1 MTPLKLFDFGPTR
14 AIRVRWTLR
23 ELGVAYEA
31 VTIDLSAGEQRHP
44 EFLKINPAGKV
55 PVLVDGD
62 MVLTES
68 IAIVL
73 YLAEKYPEKALVPT
87 DIRQRAQLNRWL
99 LFTTTELEQP
109 LWRVRRHTAIYPQ
122 DKRLPGEVTL
132 ASDEFAAMA
141 RVLEEHMRG
150 HAYVV
155 GESVTV
161 GDFVLAYTLDWAKT
175 AGLLNG
181 LPELAAYLERMY
193 ARPHAP
199 MRLAQALALVG
210 AGRKTGLPSDAAA
223 CHPAGK

>member
-1 MTPLKLFDFGPTR
+1 MKPLKLFDFGPTR
-14 AIRVRWTLR
+14 CIRVRWTLQ
-23 ELGVAYEA
+23 ELGVAYEV
-31 VTIDLSAGEQRHP
+31 VTIDLFAGEHRHP
-44 EFLKINPAGKV
+44 EFLKINPAGKL

-73 YLAEKYPEKALVPT
+73 YLAEKYPEKALIPT
-87 DIRQRAQLNRWL
+87 DIRQRAELNRWL

-109 LWRVRRHTAIYPQ
+109 LWRIRRHTAVYPR

-132 ASDEFAAMA
+132 ASDEFGAMA
-141 RVLEEHMRG
+141 KVLEEHMRG
-150 HAYVV
+150 RTFVV

-175 AGLLNG
+175 AGLLN
-181 LPELAAYLERMY
+181 ELSELEAYLERMY

-210 AGRKTGLPSDAAA
+210 AGRKTGLPSDTAA
-223 CHPAGK
+223 CHPAGR